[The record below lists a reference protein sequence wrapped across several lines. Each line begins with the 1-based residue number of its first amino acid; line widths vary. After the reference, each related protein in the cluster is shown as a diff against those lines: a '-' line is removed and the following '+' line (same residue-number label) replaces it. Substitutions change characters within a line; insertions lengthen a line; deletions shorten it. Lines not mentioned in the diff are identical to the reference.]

1 MEQVMDQQAG
11 MELTDDNVEQV
22 GFAAAGWPLWTGRPM
37 SCAALTERQRS
48 SCGRDP
54 HSSPT
59 HLAAVCA
66 SCMAVCSCPRVC
78 AELAPQRTL
87 CQGRKLG
94 DTLTRLPNSGCSGLS
109 SSLPNWLFT
118 ERPTPRCSFD
128 D

>member
-22 GFAAAGWPLWTGRPM
+22 GFAAAGWPPWTGRPM

-66 SCMAVCSCPRVC
+66 CWPAAWQSAAVPESVRSSHLSQHCVRG
-78 AELAPQRTL
+78 AR
-87 CQGRKLG
+87 
-94 DTLTRLPNSGCSGLS
+94 SG
-109 SSLPNWLFT
+109 
-118 ERPTPRCSFD
+118 TP
-128 D
+128 